1 MKKLV
6 SLSLVVMLLLG
17 ICSFASAA
25 DEKIVITV
33 TRWGEIAAND
43 PEKILIDKFN
53 AENTKNIEIVYD
65 VVPGDGYGDRLTT
78 SFSTG
83 EGYDIFASGEG
94 DFYKWVGTGLT
105 YPLDDLIANDPE
117 WKNEMNEAIYKMG
130 NINGQQIYFVRDY
143 NPLCLWYNKDVF
155 DANGIAYPTDEWT
168 WEDLIAAAKALT
180 VKNEDGTYKSFGF
193 NAQSWGYAVLTYLQS
208 RGLDILDPTSTSVEG
223 YLNSPEMAAALSEY
237 VAFAKGDDRI
247 SPTAAD
253 MDTFGSASAMFIN
266 GTLAMTI
273 NGGWMR
279 SSLVD
284 AKCNYG
290 TALVP
295 GNHQDY
301 LCASAYAIGSRC
313 KNPEA
318 AWEVLKLL
326 TGRECSELKVQFD
339 AASLPTIDSLLEE
352 KKAKSGP
359 EDLGLLA
366 ALDYGVQPA
375 GARAAIGNPAV
386 TAFGT
391 AFERMTLTN
400 DPVDQIL
407 NDAVAEV
414 AEAMEDQ

>member
-6 SLSLVVMLLLG
+6 ALSLVVMLLLG
-17 ICSFASAA
+17 ICSFASA

-33 TRWGEIAAND
+33 TRWGSIEAND
-43 PEKILIDKFN
+43 AEKTLIDKFN
-53 AENTKNIEIVYD
+53 AENDKNIYIEYD

-94 DFYKWVGTGLT
+94 DFFKWVNTGLT
-105 YPLDDLIANDPE
+105 YPLNDLIANDSE
-117 WKNEMNEAIYKMG
+117 WKNEMNEAIYNMG
-130 NINGQQIYFVRDY
+130 NINGEQIYFVRDY

-168 WEDLIAAAKALT
+168 WDDMMTAAKALT

-193 NAQSWGYAVLTYLQS
+193 NAQSWEYAVLTYLAAH
-208 RGLDILDPTSTSVEG
+208 GLDILDPTATTVEG
-223 YLNSPEMAAALSEY
+223 YLNSPEMAAALVEY
-237 VAFAKGDDRI
+237 VGFAKGDDRI

-253 MDTFGSASAMFIN
+253 MDAFGDTSAMFIN

-279 SSLVD
+279 SSLVN
-284 AKCNYG
+284 ANCNYG

-295 GNHQDY
+295 GSHEEY

-326 TGRECSELKVQFD
+326 TGPECAALKVEYD
-339 AASLPTIDSLLEE
+339 ASSLPTIDALLDA
-352 KKAKSGP
+352 KKAQSGP
-359 EDLGLLA
+359 EDQGLLNS
-366 ALDYGVQPA
+366 LDYGIQPA
-375 GARAAIGNPAV
+375 GVRSVVGGPAV
-386 TAFGT
+386 SAFRT
-391 AFERMTLTN
+391 AFERITLTD
-400 DPVDQIL
+400 DPVEEIL

-414 AEAMEDQ
+414 AEALED